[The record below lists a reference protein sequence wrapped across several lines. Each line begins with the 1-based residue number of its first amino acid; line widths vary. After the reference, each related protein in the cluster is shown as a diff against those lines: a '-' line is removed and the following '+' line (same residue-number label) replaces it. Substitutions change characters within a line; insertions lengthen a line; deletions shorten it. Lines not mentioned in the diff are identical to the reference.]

1 MGTPEYR
8 AYEAIPAEGIAQ
20 ETLREKIGFDK
31 DLMKIAFSNGVK
43 KLSTHGRFHVI
54 FFYEQKLNLSF
65 S

>member
-1 MGTPEYR
+1 MTQEALGYIIMGTPEYR

-43 KLSTHGRFHVI
+43 K
-54 FFYEQKLNLSF
+54 FFEISKT
-65 S
+65 